1 MHQEEETPRAGNY
14 KPCEDLQGLSS
25 CVSPWRLLQRVPT
38 ARTGFRNT
46 SDKLRVMPNIEKNT
60 EGKGKRRDTEVS
72 GLYQG
77 DDYPQCRYLDTCT
90 ENESK
95 SPTTSTSGTEERSHF
110 HFRSSSS
117 CCRFV
122 QVRHNSQR
130 HLIAL
135 PVDGRASSLAGDTFQ
150 GGEDI
155 ASILSATFNIP
166 YQYKVVG
173 LIGPLFV
180 DCRGKIAKDGRETS
194 VVLPLALLR
203 HPDAAFVDCYYNEK
217 FAEDG
222 KVERHEFELLLYPR
236 PRHEKEQEGICKLT
250 SQTSEASF
258 IDSEAVSLTSDNLS
272 QEKQPD
278 EPMPCYQLSHA
289 EQADMINIAQVLLEC
304 NSIELPVYMALVDG
318 IMKKNQDLSRVYH
331 EHLVRVEES
340 SWDTNSSSSGS
351 NKSKSSLDE
360 FESYRDGRYSYF
372 YQSVDKMMED
382 IREIACSM
390 KPIFPVNAETATVEL
405 RNSAESLNTSSWSVD
420 TAKEQEEKPK
430 ISNVLIHAAAIL
442 VHQGRISLEA
452 ATILVS
458 TFARERSPL
467 VSAIHKYYSIHR
479 DFSQF
484 LNMLEWLSTDGNN
497 MVCCID
503 HYNGES
509 DGNVKLNRSV
519 EATLDD
525 WNDGEAQRHLDME
538 YDILFDQVSEWD
550 DFGPL
555 EIATLRICAS
565 RSIPGLITAL
575 RTFKTASEKG
585 RADFRK
591 AVRNCVDQFLKR
603 QV

>member
-1 MHQEEETPRAGNY
+1 MT
-14 KPCEDLQGLSS
+14 D
-25 CVSPWRLLQRVPT
+25 
-38 ARTGFRNT
+38 
-46 SDKLRVMPNIEKNT
+46 IEKNT
-60 EGKGKRRDTEVS
+60 EGKGKRHDTEVR
-72 GLYQG
+72 GLYKG
-77 DDYPQCRYLDTCT
+77 DDRPQCRYMDNCN
-90 ENESK
+90 EKESK
-95 SPTTSTSGTEERSHF
+95 SSSISTSATEERSHF
-110 HFRSSSS
+110 HFRSGSS

-135 PVDGRASSLAGDTFQ
+135 PIHGRASSSAGDTFRRE
-150 GGEDI
+150 EDI

-166 YQYKVVG
+166 YRYKVVG

-180 DCRGKIAKDGRETS
+180 DCRGKIAKDRKETS

-203 HPDAAFVDCYYNEK
+203 HPDAAFIDCYYNEK

-236 PRHEKEQEGICKLT
+236 PSQEKEQEGICKLT
-250 SQTSEASF
+250 NRTSEVSF
-258 IDSEAVSLTSDNLS
+258 IDSEAASLTSDNLS
-272 QEKQPD
+272 QEKQAD
-278 EPMPCYQLSHA
+278 VESMLCYQLSHA
-289 EQADMINIAQVLLEC
+289 EQADMIDVAQVLLEC
-304 NSIELPVYMALVDG
+304 NEIKLPVYMALVDG
-318 IMKKNQDLSRVYH
+318 IMKKNKDLSHVYH
-331 EHLVRVEES
+331 EPLVRVEKS
-340 SWDTNSSSSGS
+340 SWDSNSSSSGS
-351 NKSKSSLDE
+351 KKSKSSLDE
-360 FESYRDGRYSYF
+360 FEGYHEGRHSYF

-382 IREIACSM
+382 IHEIACSM
-390 KPIFPVNAETATVEL
+390 KPIFPTNAATSTLEL

-430 ISNVLIHAAAIL
+430 ISNDLIHAAAIQGEKPKISNELIHAAAIL

-458 TFARERSPL
+458 TFARESNPL
-467 VSAIHKYYSIHR
+467 VSVIHKYYSIHR

-497 MVCCID
+497 MAFCVD
-503 HYNGES
+503 HNNGES
-509 DGNVKLNRSV
+509 DVNNKLNRSV
-519 EATLDD
+519 EATLGD
-525 WNDGEAQRHLDME
+525 WNNDEGQKHLDME
-538 YDILFDQVSEWD
+538 YDVLFDQVNEWD

-575 RTFKTASEKG
+575 RTFKAASEKG

-591 AVRNCVDQFLKR
+591 AVRSCVDQFLKR